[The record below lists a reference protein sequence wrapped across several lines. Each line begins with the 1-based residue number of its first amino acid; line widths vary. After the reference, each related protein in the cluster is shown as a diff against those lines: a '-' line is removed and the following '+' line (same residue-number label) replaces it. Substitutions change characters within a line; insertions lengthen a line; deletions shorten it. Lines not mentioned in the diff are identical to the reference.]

1 LPKGIKE
8 RIIVTKLNLSE
19 IVWPIC
25 LLKCDAALRQ
35 LSAGCELELMVND
48 VDLIDALC
56 RIINAQPDLIYEIN
70 QAENHYHIRVH
81 RFQRAAEMKVID
93 QKKRRQP

>member
-1 LPKGIKE
+1 M
-8 RIIVTKLNLSE
+8 TKLNLSE

-56 RIINAQPDLIYEIN
+56 RIINAQPDLSYEIN
-70 QAENHYHIRVH
+70 QAENHCHIRV
-81 RFQRAAEMKVID
+81 RRLQMAAEMKDID
-93 QKKRRQP
+93 QKKSRRPS